1 VAAKST
7 LKNAFPI
14 ILLTIVVAVC
24 VSLLTYV
31 DSLTRGRIEAQEEEK
46 VQNMLSAMFPEMSR
60 YEFKDDIYI
69 IYSNS
74 DKVGYA
80 FIAIGKRYGGD
91 INILVGLED
100 ETTIKGITIISHKE
114 TPGLGTRITESSFTD
129 MFRGINI
136 DDVALSR
143 DGGQIDAITSST
155 ISSSAVV
162 DAVRTEAMEKV
173 KLLKDSEEGG

>member
-31 DSLTRGRIEAQEEEK
+31 DSLTRDRIEAQEEEK

-80 FIAIGKRYGGD
+80 FIAIGKGYGGD

-114 TPGLGTRITESSFTD
+114 TPGLGSRIAESSFTD
-129 MFRGINI
+129 MFRGLNI
-136 DDVALSR
+136 ADVALSR
-143 DGGQIDAITSST
+143 DGGQIDAITGST

>member
-1 VAAKST
+1 MPLKNT

-24 VSLLTYV
+24 VTLLTYV
-31 DSLTRGRIEAQEEEK
+31 DSLTRDKIEAQEEEK

-60 YEFKDDIYI
+60 YEFKDDIYT
-69 IYSNS
+69 IYSNG
-74 DKVGYA
+74 DRLGYA
-80 FIAIGKRYGGD
+80 FIAVGKGYGGD

-100 ETTIKGITIISHKE
+100 ETTIKGITIVSHTE
-114 TPGLGTRITESSFTD
+114 TPGLGTRIAEPPFTNQ
-129 MFRGINI
+129 FIGINI
-136 DDVALSR
+136 DDVALNR

-162 DAVRTEAMEKV
+162 DAIRNTALEKV
-173 KLLKDSEEGG
+173 KLLKDSE